1 VPVAVVFVVAV
12 LFVVAVVLVAAVLFV
27 VAVLF
32 VAVVFLSIKKGTPTE
47 AAAVIKSAML
57 KLELSATS

>member
-1 VPVAVVFVVAV
+1 VPVAVVFVAAV
-12 LFVVAVVLVAAVLFV
+12 LFVVAVVLVA
-27 VAVLF
+27 
-32 VAVVFLSIKKGTPTE
+32 VVFLSNKNGTPTD